1 MRDLGLKLSST
12 REALHNRNL
21 ALLLVVWCVWV
32 TTDWALLIT
41 VSLLAL
47 DLDGPAAVGI
57 IGAVRVL
64 PAAVLT
70 GPMSLLT
77 DRWSRGGLL
86 AIVYVGWA
94 ALASL
99 LAWCAAAA
107 RRSGRCSP
115 SWVRGGAASVVKPTL
130 QAMVPTLVATPA
142 QLITANSAYAT
153 IEGLGTVLGPA
164 LCAATLAVIDPAGV
178 FGVVAGLFAVA
189 ALAAVAIRTPYQPAV
204 QDVATGGRDWLAP
217 LRGFAVIFGR
227 DVGLTSA
234 LVLAQTTMRGLLNV
248 FVVLAAASLPVD
260 SEALTGSAFVAMG
273 IGGLIGA
280 FVAAGL
286 SGSRHSARWMA
297 VGVTMWGLPVV
308 VVGLWTGP
316 STMLA
321 MLALIGLGNAVLDV
335 FGYSLLNRMFPDHL
349 AGRAWGAFHAA
360 SAAVVALG
368 SVMAPVLVSALGL
381 TGAMVLTGAVL
392 AASPWAVWPWF
403 RRVDA
408 RAAGRVEDV
417 ELMHRVPTLAPMSLI
432 GLERLARAATLVTV
446 AAGETVVREGEPAD
460 CFYVVAEGSLSVSQT
475 GSPVRHLG
483 PGTCFGEVGLL
494 ERAPR
499 SATVVADLGE
509 PPAPPRRPR
518 LRRRRHRPPPHR
530 RRRPPHVAAYLTED
544 QERRGPSKM
553 TPMRPSPVAW
563 IEWRCGLLFAWIT
576 SGLANGHSNHAVPP
590 GAGRKGGAMAEIMV
604 NGESRAST
612 ACRCT
617 PTPSTSCATWG

>member
-94 ALASL
+94 ALACL
-99 LAWCAAAA
+99 LAWCAAA
-107 RRSGRCSP
+107 
-115 SWVRGGAASVVKPTL
+115 GAPLGALLAVVGVGAALASVVKPTL

-204 QDVATGGRDWLAP
+204 QEVATGGRDWLAP

-349 AGRAWGAFHAA
+349 AGRAWGAFHAG

-499 SATVVADLGE
+499 SATVVADLE
-509 PPAPPRRPR
+509 SR
-518 LRRRRHRPPPHR
+518 LLRLDGPGFVAAVTGHRPTDDVVR
-530 RRRPPHVAAYLTED
+530 RTVAAYLTED
-544 QERRGPSKM
+544 QERRGPEM
-553 TPMRPSPVAW
+553 TP
-563 IEWRCGLLFAWIT
+563 
-576 SGLANGHSNHAVPP
+576 
-590 GAGRKGGAMAEIMV
+590 
-604 NGESRAST
+604 
-612 ACRCT
+612 
-617 PTPSTSCATWG
+617 